1 MPKQVLRLSLT
12 KDQIADLLNALEDH
26 RDDFRAKAQEA
37 AGGLGLDVAY
47 WRSRVDEVQRLLDLV
62 SISAQVNR
70 S

>member
-26 RDDFRAKAQEA
+26 RDDFRAKAKEA
-37 AGGLGLDVAY
+37 TGGLSLDVAY

-62 SISAQVNR
+62 STSAQLNR
-70 S
+70 P